1 MGEGRGREGE
11 ADGGNKTNKEEDNNE
26 KQDKKSERGMSKA
39 IDAVVAQ
46 LLRAAVTPANTQ
58 INEIPENEVDAYVAQ
73 MLKAEKTAEST
84 NNVQQKKKK
93 EMRMN
98 DTSYELLEYEYATE
112 RIA

>member
-1 MGEGRGREGE
+1 
-11 ADGGNKTNKEEDNNE
+11 
-26 KQDKKSERGMSKA
+26 MSKA

-46 LLRAAVTPANTQ
+46 LLRAAVTPTNAQ
-58 INEIPENEVDAYVAQ
+58 INEIPDNELDAYVAQ
-73 MLKAEKTAEST
+73 MLKAEKTTENT

-112 RIA
+112 RIS